1 MHYKPFGTFRTVLA
15 ILVLVQHIGHVGP
28 ASVRWLGNLGTGSV
42 AVLVFFCLSGFV
54 ITEAADQFYRGRP
67 VRFAFN
73 RVLRILPQYWIA
85 LAASAG
91 MIAIAADSQ
100 PNFLPNPLVPHTLS
114 ALFSPENIFAN
125 LFMVV
130 PGFAA
135 KNPAF
140 VPYIWALRVEV
151 LFYGVVFLALVVSM
165 RSWVIARAFLVV
177 SAIVMF
183 VAALSRTGPDLFQ
196 FVPYFALG
204 AVTYGVL
211 QHPSRSGYG
220 LVTVLFAVC
229 LWTCATLSMPSA
241 FVGRALTFEQRSIQ
255 LGIFAVLV
263 LGFFGLTQVRV
274 PADWRRI
281 DRRIGDLSFP
291 LYLQQYVA
299 LVFTL
304 AFFPASYGSMVIC
317 ATLAIAWAWCA
328 NVIAEAPIRALRDR
342 IRGRSISDVAT
353 PQPDE
358 RLDSGPAP
366 RDRTRA
372 GALTGAE
379 VRAS

>member
-1 MHYKPFGTFRTVLA
+1 MRYKPFGTFRTVLA

-28 ASVRWLGNLGTGSV
+28 ASVKWLGNLGTGSV

-54 ITEAADQFYRGRP
+54 ITEAADQLYKGRP
-67 VRFAFN
+67 VGFALN
-73 RVLRILPQYWIA
+73 RVLRIVPQYWIA

-91 MIAIAADSQ
+91 MIAIAARSQ
-100 PNFLPNPLVPHTLS
+100 PNFLPNPLVPH
-114 ALFSPENIFAN
+114 ALWELFDPQNIVVN
-125 LFMVV
+125 LFMII

-135 KNPAF
+135 KNPPF
-140 VPYIWALRVEV
+140 VPYVWALRVEI
-151 LFYGVVFLALVVSM
+151 LFYGVVFLALMVSM

-177 SAIVMF
+177 SAVAMF
-183 VAALSRTGPDLFQ
+183 VAAVSRTGPDLFQ
-196 FVPYFALG
+196 FVPYFVLG
-204 AVTYGVL
+204 AVTYGTL

-241 FVGRALTFEQRSIQ
+241 FIGRFLTFEQRTIQ
-255 LGIFAVLV
+255 IGIFAVLM
-263 LGFFGLTQVRV
+263 LGFFVLTQMRLPVY
-274 PADWRRI
+274 WRRI

-304 AFFPASYGSMVIC
+304 AFFPASYGSMVVC
-317 ATLAIAWAWCA
+317 ASLAFTWAWCSNA
-328 NVIAEAPIRALRDR
+328 ITEAPIRALRDR

-353 PQPDE
+353 TQPDE
-358 RLDSGPAP
+358 LHESGRASP
-366 RDRTRA
+366 DRA
-372 GALTGAE
+372 MASPLTGAE
-379 VRAS
+379 VRVS